1 MTFEFF
7 LPSAGTVKN
16 IQLRLS
22 DQQQKKTFSFRTFL
36 RISEEDWDT
45 EKQRPKNIYLKKY
58 KKLNTKLDMIKKELA
73 EYVCKMRMEK
83 KCCINARWQGRSKQF
98 VSVIF
103 WSCRKILFLPRLEL
117 RIQ

>member
-1 MTFEFF
+1 MLNSLNIDQIKCNEMTFEFF

-83 KCCINARWQGRSKQF
+83 KCWFTKGN
-98 VSVIF
+98 VT
-103 WSCRKILFLPRLEL
+103 
-117 RIQ
+117 

>member
-73 EYVCKMRMEK
+73 EYVCNMQMEK
-83 KCCINARWQGRSKQF
+83 NAASTHDGKGDPSSLYR
-98 VSVIF
+98 
-103 WSCRKILFLPRLEL
+103 
-117 RIQ
+117 